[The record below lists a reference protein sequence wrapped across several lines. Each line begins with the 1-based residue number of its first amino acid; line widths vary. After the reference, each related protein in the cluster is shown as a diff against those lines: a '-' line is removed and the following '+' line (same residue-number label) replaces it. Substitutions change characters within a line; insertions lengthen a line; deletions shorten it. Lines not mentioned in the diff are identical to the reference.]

1 MKFLLAPELCIT
13 GEPGP
18 SSTTVQL
25 LFVTLPLTTSVH
37 PARLVPLNMEQ
48 RLGPYGEP
56 QPAPAS
62 GWAAGPVLAAE
73 SFLVSL
79 IPVSRSEPAP
89 SSWRLPSIPAL
100 LAESDVESPGILP
113 SGGRPGP
120 TRFVALVSELH
131 PAAPKAAKNRKNATG
146 FVTARSRDGRSP
158 SDRMRVSGPSVGRT
172 VWLGRGARCVSL
184 LMLIA
189 EDRLMAARCPN
200 PPGTAHAIAIGDV
213 RRARHRV
220 GHGRV
225 GPPGSSG
232 GSAHGASEH
241 AALING
247 AGVRCGAKSLR
258 AVQAAVTVTRKTAI
272 QYPDTTGV
280 TSGWGPWPSACNS
293 IASMSALS
301 RSSSCGA

>member
-89 SSWRLPSIPAL
+89 SSWRLPSSEPWM
-100 LAESDVESPGILP
+100 LP
-113 SGGRPGP
+113 SRSEEH
-120 TRFVALVSELH
+120 TSELQ
-131 PAAPKAAKNRKNATG
+131 
-146 FVTARSRDGRSP
+146 SP
-158 SDRMRVSGPSVGRT
+158 MY
-172 VWLGRGARCVSL
+172 LRC
-184 LMLIA
+184 
-189 EDRLMAARCPN
+189 R
-200 PPGTAHAIAIGDV
+200 
-213 RRARHRV
+213 
-220 GHGRV
+220 
-225 GPPGSSG
+225 
-232 GSAHGASEH
+232 
-241 AALING
+241 
-247 AGVRCGAKSLR
+247 
-258 AVQAAVTVTRKTAI
+258 
-272 QYPDTTGV
+272 
-280 TSGWGPWPSACNS
+280 
-293 IASMSALS
+293 
-301 RSSSCGA
+301 